1 MKGNLEMAEGL
12 LGRKRG
18 MSQIFT
24 EKGEVVPVTVL
35 ELGPCFVTQVKEDT
49 KDGYRAIQ
57 IGFEETRR
65 LNKPERGH
73 LKNTPSLRH
82 LKEIRIREEEYKVGD
97 KLTVSLFVVGDI
109 VDVTGVSK
117 GKGTAGVVKKYHFRG
132 GSKTHGQS
140 DRTRRPGSS
149 SSTTTPGRVYKG
161 TRRAGQL
168 GNVRKTVQNL
178 RVEVVDAERN
188 LVAVRGAVPG
198 GKNGLILVRK
208 ARKE

>member
-1 MKGNLEMAEGL
+1 
-12 LGRKRG
+12 
-18 MSQIFT
+18 
-24 EKGEVVPVTVL
+24 
-35 ELGPCFVTQVKEDT
+35 
-49 KDGYRAIQ
+49 
-57 IGFEETRR
+57 
-65 LNKPERGH
+65 
-73 LKNTPSLRH
+73 
-82 LKEIRIREEEYKVGD
+82 
-97 KLTVSLFVVGDI
+97 
-109 VDVTGVSK
+109 
-117 GKGTAGVVKKYHFRG
+117 G